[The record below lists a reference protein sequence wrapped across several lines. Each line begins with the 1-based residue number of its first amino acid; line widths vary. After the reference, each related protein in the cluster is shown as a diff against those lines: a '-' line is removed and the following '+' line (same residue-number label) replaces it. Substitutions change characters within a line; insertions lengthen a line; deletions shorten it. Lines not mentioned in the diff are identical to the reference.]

1 MERVTKFYG
10 RYRNFIENALFPIL
24 LVLYPLVG
32 INQGLEVTD
41 TTYSLANFQYFGQM
55 EGTWMVATFL
65 ANAVGNLL
73 MRLPFGGTLIGMNF
87 YTSLVQSAVALMTYF
102 ALRKRI
108 AAPLLFVGEML
119 ALGLCWC
126 PSPILYNY
134 LTYFLMTAGMLL
146 IYCGLTAVPEETS
159 GRLYFV
165 AAGLCLGANVAVRM
179 PNVVQAAFILAVWYG
194 IIIISKESHHGTRN
208 GAAVEWNALAG
219 GRMTLP
225 WKRLVQTTLWCLLGY
240 LLGFGIPLAAIC
252 VRYGFSAYPDM
263 VHTMFAMTE
272 QAADYKPSSM
282 LMGMFG
288 DYLKGLYWLAF
299 AVLCLAP
306 GILALMV
313 RRKNKITDAII
324 KAIYCLLFLVLLRF
338 YWGKGMF
345 HFRYYEYGNG
355 SVYYPTVL
363 FLLVTIFTA
372 VLCLVRKK
380 VRTEQK
386 ILAVLVLLEIFL
398 TPLGSNNMLYPIINN
413 LFLAAP
419 FLLWTAADAVSD
431 RFLWRA
437 PVTLLTVFVLWQS
450 IGLHREF
457 AFQDGIWG
465 EPRSMKVEIP
475 EKTAGVYT
483 NLENGALIEELA
495 LYVQGEGLSGRE
507 MIVYKE
513 LAGLHYLLDIPPAL
527 STAWP
532 DLDSY
537 RMIEYRRDLS
547 AVEDGIQAG
556 EEPPVIILSAAVAA
570 YLSDDGE
577 AINWFDVDMDAMAAD
592 EKLQMLSEM
601 MREHGYAECFGNA
614 RYVVYL
620 AQE

>member
-1 MERVTKFYG
+1 MERVTKLYG
-10 RYRNFIENALFPIL
+10 KYQNFIENVLFPIL

-32 INQGLEVTD
+32 INQGLNVAD
-41 TTYSLANFQYFGQM
+41 TTYSLSNFQYFGQM
-55 EGTWMVATFL
+55 KGTWMVATFL
-65 ANAVGNLL
+65 ANVVGSLL
-73 MRLPFGGTLIGMNF
+73 MRLPFGGTLLGMYF
-87 YTSLVQSAVALMTYF
+87 YTSLVQSATAFMAYL

-108 AAPLLFVGEML
+108 PAPLLFVGEML

-126 PSPILYNY
+126 PSTVLYNY
-134 LTYFLMTAGMLL
+134 LTYFLMTAAMLL
-146 IYCGLTAVPEETS
+146 LYRGLTSVPGEAS

-194 IIIISKESHHGTRN
+194 IIIVKKE
-208 GAAVEWNALAG
+208 
-219 GRMTLP
+219 
-225 WKRLVQTTLWCLLGY
+225 KLVQSTLWCVLGY
-240 LLGFGIPLAAIC
+240 LLGFGSPLVAIC

-263 VHTMFAMTE
+263 VRTMFAMTE
-272 QAADYKPSSM
+272 QATDYKPSSM
-282 LMGMFG
+282 LTGMFG
-288 DYLKGLYWLAF
+288 DYLQGLYWLVF

-306 GILALMV
+306 GILALLV
-313 RRKNKITDAII
+313 KHKNKITDVII
-324 KAIYCLLFLVLLRF
+324 KVIYCLLFLVLLRF
-338 YWGKGMF
+338 YWGKVMF
-345 HFRYYEYGNG
+345 HFRYYEHGNG

-372 VLCLVRKK
+372 VLCLARKK

-398 TPLGSNNMLYPIINN
+398 TPLGSNNSLYPIINN

-437 PVTLLTVFVLWQS
+437 PVALRTVFVLWQS

-465 EPRSMKVEIP
+465 EPRDMKVEIP
-475 EKTAGVYT
+475 EKAAGVYT

-495 LYVQGEGLSGRE
+495 LYMQEEGLSGKE
-507 MIVYKE
+507 TIVYGE
-513 LAGLHYLLDIPPAL
+513 LAGLHYLLDMPPAL
-527 STAWP
+527 STTWP

-537 RMIEYRRDLS
+537 RMAEYRRDIS
-547 AVEDGIQAG
+547 AVEDGIRAG
-556 EEPPVIILSAAVAA
+556 EAPPVIILSAATAA

-577 AINWFDVDMDAMAAD
+577 AINWFDVDIEAMAAD
-592 EKLQMLSEM
+592 EKLQLLSEM
-601 MREHGYAECFGNA
+601 MWEHGYAESFGNA

-620 AQE
+620 ASQK

>member
-1 MERVTKFYG
+1 MERVTKLYG
-10 RYRNFIENALFPIL
+10 KYRNFIENVFFPIL

-32 INQGLEVTD
+32 INQGLDVAD

-55 EGTWMVATFL
+55 KGTWMVATFL
-65 ANAVGNLL
+65 ANAVGSLL
-73 MRLPFGGTLIGMNF
+73 MRLPFGGTLLGMYF
-87 YTSLVQSAVALMTYF
+87 YTSLVQSATALMVYL
-102 ALRKRI
+102 ALRKKI
-108 AAPLLFVGEML
+108 PAPFLFVGEML

-126 PSPILYNY
+126 PSTVLYNY
-134 LTYFLMTAGMLL
+134 LTYFLMTAGILL
-146 IYCGLTAVPEETS
+146 LYRGLTSVPEAASE
-159 GRLYFV
+159 RLYFV

-194 IIIISKESHHGTRN
+194 IVFINRGQQAGAVCLGTV
-208 GAAVEWNALAG
+208 VERQTAI
-219 GRMTLP
+219 P
-225 WKRLVQTTLWCLLGY
+225 WGRLVQVTSWCILGY

-263 VHTMFAMTE
+263 VRTMFAMTE

-282 LMGMFG
+282 LTGMFG
-288 DYLKGLYWLAF
+288 DYLQGMYWLVF

-313 RRKNKITDAII
+313 RHKNKIAYVII
-324 KAIYCLLFLVLLRF
+324 KVIYCLLFLVLLRF

-345 HFRYYEYGNG
+345 HFRYYEHGNG

-372 VLCLVRKK
+372 VLCLIRQK

-386 ILAVLVLLEIFL
+386 ILAVMVLLEIFL
-398 TPLGSNNMLYPIINN
+398 TPLGSNNQLYPIINN

-419 FLLWTAADAVSD
+419 FLLWTAADAVSV

-475 EKTAGVYT
+475 EKAAGVYT

-495 LYVQGEGLSGRE
+495 LYMQEEGLRGRE
-507 MIVYKE
+507 MIVYGE
-513 LAGLHYLLDIPPAL
+513 LAGLHYLLDMPPAL

-537 RMIEYRRDLS
+537 RMMECRRDLS
-547 AVEDGIQAG
+547 AVEDRIQTG

-577 AINWFDVDMDAMAAD
+577 AINWFGVDTEAMAAD

-601 MREHGYAECFGNA
+601 MWEYGYAESFGNA

>member
-1 MERVTKFYG
+1 MERVTKLYG
-10 RYRNFIENALFPIL
+10 KYRNFIENVLFPIL

-32 INQGLEVTD
+32 INQGLDVTD
-41 TTYSLANFQYFGQM
+41 TTYSLVNFQYFGQM
-55 EGTWMVATFL
+55 KGTWMVATFL

-73 MRLPFGGTLIGMNF
+73 MRLPFGSTLLGMYF
-87 YTSLVQSAVALMTYF
+87 YTSLVQSATALMVYL
-102 ALRKRI
+102 ALRKKI

-126 PSPILYNY
+126 PSTVLYNY
-134 LTYFLMTAGMLL
+134 LTYFLLTAGILL
-146 IYCGLTAVPEETS
+146 LYHGLTAVSEVASEH
-159 GRLYFV
+159 LYFV

-194 IIIISKESHHGTRN
+194 IVLMNRGQQA
-208 GAAVEWNALAG
+208 GAADRGVVVE
-219 GRMTLP
+219 RQPEIP
-225 WKRLVQTTLWCLLGY
+225 WGRLVQATLWCLLGY
-240 LLGFGIPLAAIC
+240 ILGFGIPLAAIC

-263 VHTMFAMTE
+263 VRTMFAMTE

-282 LMGMFG
+282 LTGMFG
-288 DYLKGLYWLAF
+288 DYLQGLYWMVF
-299 AVLCLAP
+299 AVFCLAP
-306 GILALMV
+306 GILAQMV

-324 KAIYCLLFLVLLRF
+324 KVIYCLLFFVLLRF

-345 HFRYYEYGNG
+345 HFRYYAYDYG
-355 SVYYPTVL
+355 SIYYPTVL

-398 TPLGSNNMLYPIINN
+398 APLGSNNHLYPIINN

-419 FLLWTAADAVSD
+419 FLLWTAADVVSV

-437 PVTLLTVFVLWQS
+437 PVALLTVFVLWQS
-450 IGLHREF
+450 IEFHREF

-465 EPRSMKVEIP
+465 EPRDMKVEIP
-475 EKTAGVYT
+475 EKAAGVYT
-483 NLENGALIEELA
+483 NLENGALIEELI
-495 LYVQGEGLSGRE
+495 LYAQENGLRGRE
-507 MIVYKE
+507 MIVYGE
-513 LAGLHYLLDIPPAL
+513 LAGLHYLLDMPPAL

-537 RMIEYRRDLS
+537 RMTEYRRDLS
-547 AVEDGIQAG
+547 AVEDRIQAG
-556 EEPPVIILSAAVAA
+556 EEPPVIILSAATAA

-577 AINWFDVDMDAMAAD
+577 AINWFGVDTEAMAAD
-592 EKLQMLSEM
+592 EKLKILSEM
-601 MREHGYAECFGNA
+601 MWEYGYAECFGNA
-614 RYVVYL
+614 RYVIYV
-620 AQE
+620 ASQ

>member
-1 MERVTKFYG
+1 MERVSKCYG
-10 RYRNFIENALFPIL
+10 RYRNFIENVLFPVL

-32 INQGLEVTD
+32 LNQGMDVAD

-55 EGTWMVATFL
+55 KGTWMIATFL
-65 ANAVGNLL
+65 ANVVGSLS
-73 MRLPFGGTLIGMNF
+73 MRLPFGGTLLGMYF
-87 YTSLVQSAVALMTYF
+87 YTSLVQSATALMVYL
-102 ALRKRI
+102 ALRKKI
-108 AAPLLFVGEML
+108 PAPLLFVGEML

-126 PSPILYNY
+126 PSTVLYNY
-134 LTYFLMTAGMLL
+134 LTYFLMTAGVLL
-146 IYCGLTAVPEETS
+146 LYRGLTAVPEKAS
-159 GRLYFV
+159 GCLYFV

-194 IIIISKESHHGTRN
+194 IVLINRGQQA
-208 GAAVEWNALAG
+208 GAASLGTVVERQTAI
-219 GRMTLP
+219 P
-225 WKRLVQTTLWCLLGY
+225 WGRLVQVTLWCMLGY

-263 VHTMFAMTE
+263 VRTMFTMTE
-272 QAADYKPSSM
+272 QATDYKPSSM
-282 LMGMFG
+282 LTGMFG

-299 AVLCLAP
+299 AVLCMAP
-306 GILALMV
+306 GVLTLLV
-313 RRKNKITDAII
+313 RNRNKITNAII
-324 KAIYCLLFLVLLRF
+324 KGIYCLLFLVLLRF
-338 YWGKGMF
+338 YWGRGMF
-345 HFRYYEYGNG
+345 HFRYYEFGNG

-380 VRTEQK
+380 VCTGQK

-398 TPLGSNNMLYPIINN
+398 TPLGSNNQLYPIINN

-431 RFLWRA
+431 RLWWCA

-465 EPRSMKVEIP
+465 EPRDMKVEIP
-475 EKTAGVYT
+475 EKATGVYT

-495 LYVQGEGLSGRE
+495 LYVQEEGLSGRE
-507 MIVYKE
+507 TIAYGE
-513 LAGLHYLLDIPPAL
+513 LAGLHYLLDMPPAL

-537 RMIEYRRDLS
+537 RMTEYRRDLS
-547 AVEDGIQAG
+547 AVEDRIQAG

-577 AINWFDVDMDAMAAD
+577 AINWFDVDIEAMAAD
-592 EKLQMLSEM
+592 EKLRMLSEM
-601 MREHGYAECFGNA
+601 MWEYGYAECFGNA
-614 RYVVYL
+614 RYVIYV

>member
-1 MERVTKFYG
+1 MERVTKLYG
-10 RYRNFIENALFPIL
+10 KYRNFIENVFFPIL

-32 INQGLEVTD
+32 INQGLDVAD

-55 EGTWMVATFL
+55 KGTWMVATFL
-65 ANAVGNLL
+65 ANAVGSLL
-73 MRLPFGGTLIGMNF
+73 MRLPFGGTLFGMYF
-87 YTSLVQSAVALMTYF
+87 YTSLVQSATALMVYL

-108 AAPLLFVGEML
+108 PAPLLFVGEML
-119 ALGLCWC
+119 ALGLRWC
-126 PSPILYNY
+126 PSTVLYNY
-134 LTYFLMTAGMLL
+134 LTYFLMTAGILL
-146 IYCGLTAVPEETS
+146 LYRGLTAVPEAAS

-179 PNVVQAAFILAVWYG
+179 PNVVQATFILAVWYG
-194 IIIISKESHHGTRN
+194 IFIVNKE
-208 GAAVEWNALAG
+208 
-219 GRMTLP
+219 
-225 WKRLVQTTLWCLLGY
+225 RLVQSTLWCMLGY
-240 LLGFGIPLAAIC
+240 LLGFGIPLAVIS

-263 VHTMFAMTE
+263 VRTMFAMTE
-272 QAADYKPSSM
+272 QAADYKPTSM
-282 LMGMFG
+282 LTGMFG
-288 DYLKGLYWLAF
+288 DYLQGLYWLVF

-313 RRKNKITDAII
+313 RHKNKIADVII
-324 KAIYCLLFLVLLRF
+324 KVIYCLLFLALLRF

-345 HFRYYEYGNG
+345 HFRYYEHGNG

-372 VLCLVRKK
+372 MFCLVRQK

-398 TPLGSNNMLYPIINN
+398 TPLGSNNQLYPIINN

-419 FLLWTAADAVSD
+419 FLLWTATDAVSA

-437 PVTLLTVFVLWQS
+437 PVTLLTVFVLCQS

-465 EPRSMKVEIP
+465 EPRNMKVEIP
-475 EKTAGVYT
+475 EKAAGVYT
-483 NLENGALIEELA
+483 NLENGVLLEELA
-495 LYVQGEGLSGRE
+495 LYVQEEGLSGRE
-507 MIVYKE
+507 TIAYGE
-513 LAGLHYLLDIPPAL
+513 LAGLHYLLDMPPAL

-537 RMIEYRRDLS
+537 RMMECRRDLS
-547 AVEDGIQAG
+547 AVEDRIQAG

-577 AINWFDVDMDAMAAD
+577 AINWFGVDTEAMAAD

-601 MREHGYAECFGNA
+601 MWKYGYAESFGNA

>member
-1 MERVTKFYG
+1 MERVTKIYG
-10 RYRNFIENALFPIL
+10 KYRNFIENVLFPIL
-24 LVLYPLVG
+24 LVLYPLAAL
-32 INQGLEVTD
+32 NQGLDVAD

-55 EGTWMVATFL
+55 KGTWMVATFL
-65 ANAVGNLL
+65 ANVAGSLL
-73 MRLPFGGTLIGMNF
+73 MRLPFGGILLGMYF
-87 YTSLVQSAVALMTYF
+87 YTSLVQSTTALMVYL

-108 AAPLLFVGEML
+108 PAPLLFVGEML

-126 PSPILYNY
+126 PSTVLYNY

-146 IYCGLTAVPEETS
+146 LYHGLTAVPGGAS

-194 IIIISKESHHGTRN
+194 VIIVNKERQHGTMN
-208 GAAVEWNALAG
+208 KAAADWNAVAG
-219 GRMTLP
+219 VQTAVP
-225 WKRLVQTTLWCLLGY
+225 WKQLVQSTLWCMLGY

-263 VHTMFAMTE
+263 VRTMFAMTE
-272 QAADYKPSSM
+272 QAADYKPTSM
-282 LMGMFG
+282 LAGMFG
-288 DYLKGLYWLAF
+288 DYLQGLYWLVF
-299 AVLCLAP
+299 AVLCMAP
-306 GILALMV
+306 GAIALLV
-313 RRKNKITDAII
+313 RHKNKIADVII

-345 HFRYYEYGNG
+345 HFRYYEHGNG

-372 VLCLVRKK
+372 VLCLVRKR
-380 VRTEQK
+380 VRAEQK
-386 ILAVLVLLEIFL
+386 ILAILVLLEIFL
-398 TPLGSNNMLYPIINN
+398 TPLGSNNSLYPIINN

-437 PVTLLTVFVLWQS
+437 PVALLTVFVLWQS

-475 EKTAGVYT
+475 EKAAGVYT
-483 NLENGALIEELA
+483 NLENGALLEELA
-495 LYVQGEGLSGRE
+495 LYVQEEDMCGRE
-507 MIVYKE
+507 TIVYGE
-513 LAGLHYLLDIPPAL
+513 LAGLHYLLDMPPAL

-537 RMIEYRRDLS
+537 RMTEYRRDLS

-556 EEPPVIILSAAVAA
+556 EEPPVIILSAGIAA

-577 AINWFDVDMDAMAAD
+577 AINWFDVDIEAMAAD
-592 EKLQMLSEM
+592 EKLRILSEM
-601 MREHGYAECFGNA
+601 MREYGYVECFGNA
-614 RYVVYL
+614 RYVVYM